1 MLDWQLFLS
10 AENFAAAWAKV
21 RSNHGCAGS
30 DGETIDQFD
39 RHAESNGQGKPMC
52 RKISSKAWF

>member
-39 RHAESNGQGKPMC
+39 RHA
-52 RKISSKAWF
+52 IAI